1 MDKEKFNKLTIMDQ
15 VQYINDCLSKMS
27 LTKAC
32 NSIGVNRSTISK
44 RFNLNGYIL
53 KDNQYILTTTTTTP
67 NTRANTS
74 DSKDFDS
81 RKMYYKLKV
90 EIDLLQKRLDGLE
103 KNINTNTIIN
113 TENKKDVKIFEGDE
127 VVRSFRLNKELQ
139 RKWKSFCRA
148 NSDYRVSDLINNA
161 LDEYMNNFNKK

>member
-15 VQYINDCLSKMS
+15 VQYINDCLIKMS

-32 NSIGVNRSTISK
+32 NKIGVNRSTISK
-44 RFNLNGYIL
+44 RFNSNGYIF
-53 KDNQYILTTTTTTP
+53 KDNQYILSNTPTT
-67 NTRANTS
+67 ANTS
-74 DSKDFDS
+74 DSKDFDC

-90 EIDLLQKRLDGLE
+90 EIELLQKRLDGLE
-103 KNINTNTIIN
+103 KNTATT
-113 TENKKDVKIFEGDE
+113 TENTKDIKIFEGDE

-139 RKWKSFCRA
+139 KKWKSFCRA